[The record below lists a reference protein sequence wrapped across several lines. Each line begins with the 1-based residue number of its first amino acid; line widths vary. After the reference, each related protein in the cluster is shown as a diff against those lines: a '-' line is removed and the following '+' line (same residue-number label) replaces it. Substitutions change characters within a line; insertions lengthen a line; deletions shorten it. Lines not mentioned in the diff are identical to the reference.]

1 MFSIFDTIGNPDY
14 VLSETS
20 YKELQVQQQP
30 TKSHHELTAAQ
41 RQTKIEA
48 FSIFDDIGLS

>member
-14 VLSETS
+14 VLSETN
-20 YKELQVQQQP
+20 YRELQVQQRP

-41 RQTKIEA
+41 RQTQTKIEA
-48 FSIFDDIGLS
+48 FFQSLMI